1 MADLIHLV
9 CFLCG
14 LANYMQHTHFAAQC
28 SSMAEIQILNLSM
41 LMQVNHLLE
50 LGDRSQ
56 GNDRYEAIDKWSKQ
70 LNALHSTVV
79 NKLQC

>member
-1 MADLIHLV
+1 MDAVPFLHRLADYVPHALLDLQWSRLV
-9 CFLCG
+9 ENSNSDLG
-14 LANYMQHTHFAAQC
+14 
-28 SSMAEIQILNLSM
+28 M

-50 LGDRSQ
+50 LGDRSH